1 MKKLIE
7 FFKYH
12 LKKLYKLATTKIEL
26 FIVTLFYLNKNKA
39 LKPIIMQN
47 RNTLRDITNFLDE
60 EIYLKNDYGIQRRI
74 YDKLNAPIS
83 NNLTYS
89 DLIVYFQKKFFI
101 TGMNY
106 LEIGCSVL
114 KNFIQIKNNVFSSHL
129 VCYDINEINPTLKD
143 EFYKPKNNN
152 FTSYFKGD
160 VTNNIDAKNFIN
172 QYNLKFDLIFS
183 DALHNEQGVF
193 SEYKNIYFNQLS
205 ENFIIYYD
213 DFEFQGVKQA
223 ALNIKKDLL
232 IRNIEVDLYQF
243 NVYGWIGEHE
253 KTHINGIITNIDLLS
268 ALSEDGI
275 KLYKFKKL

>member
-26 FIVTLFYLNKNKA
+26 FFVTLFYLNKNKA

-114 KNFIQIKNNVFSSHL
+114 KNYIQIKNNVFSSHL

-152 FTSYFKGD
+152 ITSYFKGD

-172 QYNLKFDLIFS
+172 QYNFKFDLIFS

-275 KLYKFKKL
+275 KIYKFKKL